1 MTSTEM
7 PLSVTE
13 ELRARAGAFVNSH
26 QDVWV
31 TVEDG
36 GELVMAA
43 DDPAVLMQAVADWL
57 KEGPDYAV
65 PLATWT
71 TASAQPLYTLRLTL
85 RAASTA

>member
-13 ELRARAGAFVNSH
+13 ELRSRAGTFVNSH

-31 TVEDG
+31 TVEDD

-43 DDPAVLMQAVADWL
+43 DSPAVLMQAVADWL

-65 PLATWT
+65 AAATWT
-71 TASAQPLYTLRLTL
+71 TARTQPVYTLRLVL
-85 RAASTA
+85 RAAPTA